1 MRVLIG
7 IPVHPELGV
16 SPLFVR
22 FLNQALSTLASN
34 GIQVDYLFMTTPSIE
49 TARESIVNAL
59 LDGGYDK
66 LIFLDSDVILDAGAL
81 LLMLITDSPIACCPY
96 MTKRGGLSVY
106 HITSDGTGG
115 FKQVPL
121 SIDMLGPQFT
131 PVDACGL
138 GAVAVD
144 SDVFRKMKSPYFL
157 FSFNEK
163 TRQYISE
170 DVYFFLRVKNE
181 LKIQPLSLN
190 PNVCRAVHLVSPTIG
205 IDTTG
210 RLIYFTV

>member
-1 MRVLIG
+1 MKVLIG

-34 GIQVDYLFMTTPSIE
+34 GIQADYLFMTTPSIE
-49 TARESIVNAL
+49 TARESIVNTL
-59 LDGGYDK
+59 LDAGYDK
-66 LIFLDSDVILDAGAL
+66 LVFLDSDVILDASAL
-81 LLMLITDSPIACCPY
+81 LLMLSIEAPIACCPY

-106 HITSDGTGG
+106 YITSDGSGG
-115 FKQVPL
+115 FRQVPL
-121 SIDMLGPQFT
+121 SIDMFSPQFT

-138 GAVAVD
+138 GAVVVD
-144 SDVFRKMKSPYFL
+144 SDVFKKMKPPYFL

-170 DVYFFLRVKNE
+170 DIYFFLKVRDE
-181 LKIQPLSLN
+181 LKIQPLSLS
-190 PNVCRAVHLVSPTIG
+190 PNICKAVHLVSPTIG

>member
-1 MRVLIG
+1 MKVLIG

-22 FLNQALSTLASN
+22 FLNQALSMLASN
-34 GIQVDYLFMTTPSIE
+34 GIQADYLFMTTPSIE

-59 LDGGYDK
+59 LDAGYDK
-66 LIFLDSDVILDAGAL
+66 LVFLDSDVILDTSAL
-81 LLMLITDSPIACCPY
+81 LLMLSIEAPIACCPY

-106 HITSDGTGG
+106 YVTSDGSGG

-121 SIDMLGPQFT
+121 TIDMFSSPIT

-138 GAVAVD
+138 GAVVVD
-144 SDVFRKMKSPYFL
+144 SDVFRKMKPPYFL

-170 DVYFFLRVKNE
+170 DMYFFLRVKNE

-190 PNVCRAVHLVSPTIG
+190 PNICRAVHLVSPTIG
-205 IDTTG
+205 VDTTG